1 MTLFDFIEPTNAR
14 DLSQALSNFCIRNGV
29 STKESKEVS
38 VFITTG
44 GQIQLAW
51 NPPVKDTTPPSP
63 PEKKIA

>member
-38 VFITTG
+38 VFITTS

-51 NPPVKDTTPPSP
+51 DPPVKEPTNTTP
-63 PEKKIA
+63 EKQIA